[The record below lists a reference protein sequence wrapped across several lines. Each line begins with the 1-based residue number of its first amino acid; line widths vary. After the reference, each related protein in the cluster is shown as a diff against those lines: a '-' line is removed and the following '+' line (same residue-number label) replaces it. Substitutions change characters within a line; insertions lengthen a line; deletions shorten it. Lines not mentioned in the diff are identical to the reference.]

1 MERFSCCW
9 VKGRKYSPKPLN
21 RIERSDHKVTLTGE
35 TKKGVLTTNI
45 TPKLC
50 ENEKKRNLVGTK
62 FFIKIREEDINEKEV
77 NLTEFKQYL
86 DHRATVIC
94 LTTADF

>member
-21 RIERSDHKVTLTGE
+21 RVERSDHKVTLTGE

-45 TPKLC
+45 TPKFC
-50 ENEKKRNLVGTK
+50 ENEKKKK
-62 FFIKIREEDINEKEV
+62 FSEHKI
-77 NLTEFKQYL
+77 L
-86 DHRATVIC
+86 H
-94 LTTADF
+94 

>member
-1 MERFSCCW
+1 M
-9 VKGRKYSPKPLN
+9 K
-21 RIERSDHKVTLTGE
+21 
-35 TKKGVLTTNI
+35 
-45 TPKLC
+45 
-50 ENEKKRNLVGTK
+50 KKRNLVSTK